1 MLRLTVAIHAN
12 PLLRNASLELAGKQK
27 YIELPFLVAPEGN
40 STAPKFSIKNIAF
53 TVEANKLRRMH
64 RSKMSQACPLVLGMG
79 SVFP

>member
-12 PLLRNASLELAGKQK
+12 PPLRSASLELAGKQK

-79 SVFP
+79 SAFP